1 MQWAEYKQIFGGGN
15 GLISGGSV
23 YGPVLCYEDAEELQ
37 LGAGQFFFSRPGAD
51 VYSGFLFV
59 GGYGSIYG
67 MQRSCGA
74 EVGFSFSAGSRRG
87 VFSSQFDIY
96 SWMWKS

>member
-1 MQWAEYKQIFGGGN
+1 MLQWC
-15 GLISGGSV
+15 SGDAVRGWSV
-23 YGPVLCYEDAEELQ
+23 G
-37 LGAGQFFFSRPGAD
+37 FFLRPGAD
-51 VYSGFLFV
+51 VYSGLLIV

-87 VFSSQFDIY
+87 VFSFHNLISTVGCGNLEELEDSGIIQVFENE
-96 SWMWKS
+96 

>member
-1 MQWAEYKQIFGGGN
+1 MVMSPSCCDN
-15 GLISGGSV
+15 
-23 YGPVLCYEDAEELQ
+23 AEEQ
-37 LGAGQFFFSRPGAD
+37 LGAGQLVFSRPGAD

-74 EVGFSFSAGSRRG
+74 EVGFLFPRAAEAVYS
-87 VFSSQFDIY
+87 VFTI
-96 SWMWKS
+96 